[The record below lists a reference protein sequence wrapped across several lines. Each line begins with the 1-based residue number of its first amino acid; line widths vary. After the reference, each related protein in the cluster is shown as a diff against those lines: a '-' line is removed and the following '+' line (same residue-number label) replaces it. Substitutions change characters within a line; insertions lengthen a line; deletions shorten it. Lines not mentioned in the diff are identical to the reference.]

1 MVRYQWLPKGEIW
14 PSVNLSVQSLVIGR
28 TSKSQEKQSKSQ
40 DFRMRTV
47 KLPIDYQILLG
58 RN

>member
-1 MVRYQWLPKGEIW
+1 MVRYQWLPKAEIW
-14 PSVNLSVQSLVIGR
+14 TSINLSVQSLVIGR

>member
-14 PSVNLSVQSLVIGR
+14 TSINLSVQSLVIGR
-28 TSKSQEKQSKSQ
+28 TSKGQEKQSKSQ